1 VGTYRWAAAA
11 VAALLIIAAAV
22 LGTRW
27 WMSSATEDC
36 GLPPGD
42 SAASTIASPGSAS
55 AAADYWTPERMR
67 DAQPA
72 PMNEPDTPPC

>member
-11 VAALLIIAAAV
+11 GAALLIITAAV

-27 WMSSATEDC
+27 WLSSSPEDC

-42 SAASTIASPGSAS
+42 NSAGTIASPGSAS

-67 DAQPA
+67 SARPA
-72 PMNEPDTPPC
+72 PMPNPDTPPC